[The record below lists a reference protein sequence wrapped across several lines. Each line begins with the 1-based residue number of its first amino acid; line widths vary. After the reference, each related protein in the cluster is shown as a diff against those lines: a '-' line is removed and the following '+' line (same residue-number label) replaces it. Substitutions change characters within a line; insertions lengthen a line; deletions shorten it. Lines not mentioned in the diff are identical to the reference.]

1 MRSPTK
7 RQGGIVVGLLAMLLL
22 YVSSYVALSLCG
34 RYEPLVFGADGPK
47 RYGYGWVPAGFGGP
61 AQLHSIPCTIYYP
74 LLGLDWKYWHRWT
87 NSDQSSFL

>member
-1 MRSPTK
+1 MGSRTT
-7 RQGGIVVGLLAMLLL
+7 RQSGFVVGLLAVVLL

-47 RYGYGWVPAGFGGP
+47 GYGYGWVPAGFGGP
-61 AQLHSIPCTIYYP
+61 AELYTIPSSIYFP
-74 LLGLDWKYWHRWT
+74 LLCLDWKYWHRWS